1 MSSKP
6 EALIGC
12 IRRGPERRWA
22 ARPQTA
28 SRGVGNAPHRRRS
41 WRRGAKTGAATETSA
56 VLGSWT
62 TFGLS
67 PSSSP
72 SLLIILCIYFVD
84 FEPVETI
91 RELPAFE
98 QQQYRADL
106 TVGHSNRPPS
116 RACIRSPSSLPV
128 STLSF
133 LAVAVALVGLCS
145 LPGDDQNLTTNASVW
160 PASL

>member
-22 ARPQTA
+22 GRPETA
-28 SRGVGNAPHRRRS
+28 LKGVGNAPHRRRS

-56 VLGSWT
+56 VLGSGT

-84 FEPVETI
+84 LEPVETI

-106 TVGHSNRPPS
+106 TVGHSNHSSLS
-116 RACIRSPSSLPV
+116 RAAHALFLVYFFISSPILPYRHCSLFPRDQIYSPRRPSS
-128 STLSF
+128 
-133 LAVAVALVGLCS
+133 
-145 LPGDDQNLTTNASVW
+145 
-160 PASL
+160 